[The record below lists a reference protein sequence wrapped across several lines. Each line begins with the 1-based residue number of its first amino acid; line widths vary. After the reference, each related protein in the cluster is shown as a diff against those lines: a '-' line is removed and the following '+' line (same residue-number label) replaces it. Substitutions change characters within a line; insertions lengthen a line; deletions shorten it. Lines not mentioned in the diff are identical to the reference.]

1 MSKRTKDYE
10 IGLYERL
17 QNPAYATEYLQAA
30 LEDDEEGSDAVFLLA
45 LRDVAK
51 ANRMTYVADAT
62 GLNRE
67 SLYKMLSRR
76 GNPGINSLKAV
87 LSAVGLRLSVE
98 VAERKPAPQHIA
110 SWSVA
115 CAVPERTVAPEGL
128 LSGLP
133 APGALPHREVGRECL
148 ANPPPGPRWEQTSAS
163 GPCTQGFGAL
173 GTMIISQSQ
182 EEIRSAVTAI
192 RWSQ

>member
-133 APGALPHREVGRECL
+133 ALALSRIARLVG
-148 ANPPPGPRWEQTSAS
+148 SAS
-163 GPCTQGFGAL
+163 PIRLPDL
-173 GTMIISQSQ
+173 GGNRQARLGRVRKDLVLLEQ
-182 EEIRSAVTAI
+182 
-192 RWSQ
+192 